1 MPRELY
7 SYSRPVTEK
16 PHAEVMLV
24 NTQEH
29 CTINTAEQRFKESK
43 IVLPILL
50 LRLPFQII
58 TLKFKKKQNNIG
70 FRRGSGQY

>member
-29 CTINTAEQRFKESK
+29 CTINTAEQRFKEAKLYYLFSY
-43 IVLPILL
+43 
-50 LRLPFQII
+50 FDFH
-58 TLKFKKKQNNIG
+58 FK
-70 FRRGSGQY
+70 S